1 MAIST
6 VEKLRI
12 PISRLFVAALAIF
25 ILFSANKWEETY
37 VASILFAGGCF
48 LVAIASLGRLWCS
61 LYIGGYKKNVLIT
74 EGPYSMCRNPLYF
87 FSFLGAVGVGLSTET
102 FLITFVISF
111 GYAIYY
117 QFVIH
122 SEEAVLLKK
131 HGDAYRNYRDATPAF
146 FPRLSLLR
154 EPETST
160 VNPRIF
166 RKHAFDAL
174 WFMWIIGIIEI
185 IEAFH
190 DLGALPVIFKIY

>member
-1 MAIST
+1 MATST

-12 PISRLFVAALAIF
+12 PISRLFVAVLIVL

-37 VASILFAGGCF
+37 VASILFACGCF
-48 LVAIASLGRLWCS
+48 LVAIASVGRLWCS
-61 LYIGGYKKNVLIT
+61 LYIGGYKKKVLIT
-74 EGPYSMCRNPLYF
+74 EGPYSMCRHPLYF
-87 FSFLGAVGVGLSTET
+87 FSFLGAVGIGLSTET

-117 QFVIH
+117 RFVMH

-154 EPETST
+154 EPETYT
-160 VNPRIF
+160 VNPQIF

-174 WFMWIIGIIEI
+174 WFMWIVGIIEI
-185 IEAFH
+185 IEVFH